1 LAATLIVPTD
11 FATIQAAIDA
21 ANPLDEVVVESG
33 TYNENLSLRT
43 DINVRG
49 REAAR
54 TWLAPQDDQRP
65 TVSIVSVQDLRF
77 SNFTLI
83 DASIA
88 VAVIDSLNVDIVN
101 IVFDSAAIIG
111 LDASINSTV
120 NVTNND
126 FLANPIA
133 IQRAAIDVN
142 ITNNIFRSNDF
153 TINSP
158 IGVIDNNVNVDA
170 NCWSNNADLII
181 GGVDTGY
188 GTGIVIGDPQFV
200 DTSARDFHL
209 QESSP
214 CIDIGIGNDIIDNT
228 VADAG
233 AYGGEFADALPFP
246 VDAPTLTDSSTE
258 SPDEVNIDVSWA
270 RNSGYLVT
278 NSVLPGGYR
287 VHYKQNAP
295 GPPYDGSDADNGA
308 SPSPIDVGNV
318 TTFTLSTL
326 APTPLTTIAPR
337 LLTATGG
344 NQSALLTWEAVPG
357 VSGYLIHY
365 GINSTD
371 ENQIIAGNVT
381 EFTVSGLVNGTTYRF
396 AVSASTQAT
405 YYVTVTA
412 VDSTQN
418 RNEGDFSV
426 EQSIDV
432 GDGIQSLRSNELTA
446 LAEFLLPYPLLPD
459 EGGCFIATAAYGAD
473 WAAEV
478 QALRD
483 FRDSYLLTSA
493 SGRWIVRQYY
503 RLSPP
508 VADYLRDQEYLKSAV
523 RLFLAPIVVFALFL
537 LGSTPFIKATTVMLL
552 FSLCCAVCGRRR
564 TSEPILTEASGR

>member
-1 LAATLIVPTD
+1 LAATLLVPTD

-21 ANPLDEVVVESG
+21 ANPLDEVVVEVG

-43 DINVRG
+43 DIDVRG
-49 REAAR
+49 RETAR

-65 TVSIVSVQDLRF
+65 TVSIASVQDLQF

-83 DASIA
+83 DASVA
-88 VAVIDSLNVDIVN
+88 VAVINSLNVDIANV
-101 IVFDSAAIIG
+101 VFDSAAIIA
-111 LDASINSTV
+111 LDASLNSTV
-120 NVTNND
+120 NVTNSD

-133 IQRAAIDVN
+133 IQRATSDVR

-158 IGVIDNNVNVDA
+158 IGVIDNNFNVDA
-170 NCWSNNADLII
+170 NCWSDNADLII

-188 GTGIVIGDPQFV
+188 GTGIVIGDPRFV

-209 QESSP
+209 EESSP

-270 RNSGYLVT
+270 QNSGYLVT

-318 TTFTLSTL
+318 TTFTLNTL
-326 APTPLTTIAPR
+326 APAPPSTIAPR

-357 VSGYLIHY
+357 ISGYLIHY
-365 GINSTD
+365 GIDSTD
-371 ENQIIAGNVT
+371 ENQMVAGNVT

-418 RNEGDFSV
+418 RNESDFSM

-432 GDGIQSLRSNELTA
+432 GDASQSLRSNELTA
-446 LAEFLLPYPLLPD
+446 LAEFLLCGL
-459 EGGCFIATAAYGAD
+459 
-473 WAAEV
+473 
-478 QALRD
+478 
-483 FRDSYLLTSA
+483 
-493 SGRWIVRQYY
+493 GR
-503 RLSPP
+503 
-508 VADYLRDQEYLKSAV
+508 
-523 RLFLAPIVVFALFL
+523 
-537 LGSTPFIKATTVMLL
+537 
-552 FSLCCAVCGRRR
+552 
-564 TSEPILTEASGR
+564 